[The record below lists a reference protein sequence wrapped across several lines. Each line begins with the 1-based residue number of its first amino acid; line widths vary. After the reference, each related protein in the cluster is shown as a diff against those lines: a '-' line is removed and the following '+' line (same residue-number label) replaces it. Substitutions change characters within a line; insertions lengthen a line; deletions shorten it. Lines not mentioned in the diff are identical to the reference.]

1 MSEFDAVQVGR
12 RVLAQEAEAL
22 VLLAESLGSA
32 FSQAVDVMFE
42 AKDRIVCMGVGKSG
56 HVGRKI
62 AATLSSTGTPA
73 MFVHLGEASHGDLGM
88 IGEQGVILVL
98 SKSGEV
104 RELGDTLAY
113 AKRYAI
119 PLIAITGACD
129 SALGRAADVCLLLPD
144 GPEATGEV
152 SAPTTSTTLQ
162 MALGDALAVALL
174 EKRGFTAHDFRLF
187 HPGGKVGAML
197 RSVADLMHGG
207 DELPMV
213 LSHTPM
219 QDTLL
224 VMTEK
229 RFGCVAVCDEHNRL
243 QGVITDGDLRRHL
256 DGLLSHTAGEVMTR
270 SPKTVPPSMLA
281 AEALKRM
288 NEAQPPVTVL
298 FVVEDECP
306 VGVLHVHDLLR
317 AGVM

>member
-1 MSEFDAVQVGR
+1 
-12 RVLAQEAEAL
+12 
-22 VLLAESLGSA
+22 
-32 FSQAVDVMFE
+32 
-42 AKDRIVCMGVGKSG
+42 
-56 HVGRKI
+56 
-62 AATLSSTGTPA
+62 
-73 MFVHLGEASHGDLGM
+73 
-88 IGEQGVILVL
+88 
-98 SKSGEV
+98 
-104 RELGDTLAY
+104 
-113 AKRYAI
+113 
-119 PLIAITGACD
+119 
-129 SALGRAADVCLLLPD
+129 
-144 GPEATGEV
+144 
-152 SAPTTSTTLQ
+152 
-162 MALGDALAVALL
+162 
-174 EKRGFTAHDFRLF
+174 
-187 HPGGKVGAML
+187 ML